1 MASHPMGAAGF
12 HLEILPLFM
21 LSGAFEADPSTDT
34 VEHSLDSSYTM
45 GCSSAVETLDTCG

>member
-1 MASHPMGAAGF
+1 MGAAGF